1 MHAIGEYAGRF
12 PLQRSNIHPL
22 GKSHSAASPDRVLNS
37 RSVKERF
44 VILMLQHLT
53 KVLLLGVV
61 WLTACESK
69 PNLAPSPDPITKSA
83 AAALPDVGALL
94 KKLATQDG
102 VKDASAEMRM
112 QLEEADGKRTQLDFQ
127 LQRKYSAGRTA
138 TFLKVTAPREDSD
151 KALLAIEKPQA
162 ATEATSYLAGLKKLA
177 KLASSN
183 TLNFHDAKV
192 TVQELLG
199 MELGQYTFNAGERV
213 TVNGVELIKVEG
225 KVPADRNL
233 AFPRVLVYFDAKTQ
247 QPARFE
253 VFDDSNELLKT
264 TRVEEIKPIQGH
276 PTITKVAVE
285 EHQTKRKV
293 RLETRSIKYDQ
304 NLADK
309 IFTEENLKSVITSES
324 QKLAQ

>member
-1 MHAIGEYAGRF
+1 MPGVSRCNVQTFIRWENQTAT
-12 PLQRSNIHPL
+12 HPRNC
-22 GKSHSAASPDRVLNS
+22 ALNTK
-37 RSVKERF
+37 SVKERY
-44 VILMLQHLT
+44 VIIMLQHLT

-61 WLTACESK
+61 LLTACESK
-69 PNLAPSPDPITKSA
+69 PNTAPTPDPITKP
-83 AAALPDVGALL
+83 AAALPDVAALI

-102 VKDASAEMRM
+102 VKDASADMRM
-112 QLEEADGKRTQLDFQ
+112 QLEEADGKRAQLEFQ
-127 LQRKYSAGRTA
+127 LQRKYSADRTA

-177 KLASSN
+177 KLGSSN

-213 TVNGVELIKVEG
+213 IVDGVELIKAEG
-225 KVPADRNL
+225 KAPADRNL
-233 AFPRVLVYFDAKTQ
+233 AFPRVLVYFDAATQ

-264 TRVEEIKPIQGH
+264 TRVEEVKPIQGH
-276 PTITKVAVE
+276 PTVTKIAVE

-293 RLETRSIKYDQ
+293 RLETRSMKYDQ
-304 NLADK
+304 NLTDK

-324 QKLAQ
+324 QKIAQ